1 MDGNNHFTSPVG
13 GAPEVARRATGGI
26 TDIPFFDDTKLYTLS
41 VELSYHV
48 TKGLRLGLG
57 GWYEQYKLRD
67 LNSNDITEGVLL
79 TNYVPGSFFL
89 AANDHDYRAHVLY
102 VRASYLW

>member
-1 MDGNNHFTSPVG
+1 MIIGQILDWKIPG
-13 GAPEVARRATGGI
+13 GHKDSEEEA
-26 TDIPFFDDTKLYTLS
+26 IPTREPKLYT
-41 VELSYHV
+41 VTAELSYRV
-48 TKGLRLGLG
+48 SKGLRLGLG
-57 GWYEQYKLRD
+57 GWYERYTLRD

-89 AANDHDYRAHVLY
+89 AANDHDYKAHVFY